1 MAFTSVTASRGARK
15 ITSVW
20 CSDVVFSAIPGV
32 LVMRDVP
39 HSESFE
45 NDGGIVGQVDPLWPH
60 LAAGET
66 LGLDDVL
73 VGQTP
78 RDPS

>member
-1 MAFTSVTASRGARK
+1 
-15 ITSVW
+15 
-20 CSDVVFSAIPGV
+20 
-32 LVMRDVP
+32 MRDVP